1 MNDLAMQTSL
11 RRKQYISVRA
21 EFRDDGIMLPQSIF
35 WTGGREY
42 PVDRVKNILSARS
55 RKTDERSDR
64 YTVEIGG
71 RECIFSLNAIRNR
84 MSGRWAGGT
93 WKPGNSDGI
102 LQC

>member
-11 RRKQYISVRA
+11 RRKLYISVRA

-35 WTGGREY
+35 WTDGREY
-42 PVDRVKNILSARS
+42 RVDRVKKIHSARS

-71 RECIFSLNAIRNR
+71 RERYLFFERNPEPYER
-84 MSGRWAGGT
+84 PLGRWYVEVRE
-93 WKPGNSDGI
+93 
-102 LQC
+102 Q